1 MGRDPPFESE
11 VAAIILPNFRDR
23 GLTIAVAI
31 HSTLQELAKL
41 ANHALNIALFELG
54 LGGIEIVSRSLVFEN
69 IFLPPSGPRFTS
81 NSRATQFDNLT
92 KRGKANSM
100 Y

>member
-41 ANHALNIALFELG
+41 ANHALNIALFEPG
-54 LGGIEIVSRSLVFEN
+54 RGGTNATHPDAVDDFASARLQLRTSSRSLVF
-69 IFLPPSGPRFTS
+69 
-81 NSRATQFDNLT
+81 
-92 KRGKANSM
+92 
-100 Y
+100 